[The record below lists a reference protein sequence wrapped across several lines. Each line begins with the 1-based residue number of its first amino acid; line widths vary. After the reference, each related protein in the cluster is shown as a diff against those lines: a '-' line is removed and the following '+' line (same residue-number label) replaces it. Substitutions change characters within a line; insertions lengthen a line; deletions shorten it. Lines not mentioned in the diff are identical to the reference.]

1 MEGGRSI
8 KELRSTFGGRGWHE
22 LADLLEAGYRGEF
35 VALRIVRDSP
45 SQTVAG
51 DLAAKMQVTTAR
63 VAAMLRSLEKKGFI
77 RRVRS
82 EEDGRNV
89 IVTLTREGAAALEER
104 EREVDAFLEKMLGKL
119 TEEERRALVCIAE
132 KLFG

>member
-1 MEGGRSI
+1 
-8 KELRSTFGGRGWHE
+8 
-22 LADLLEAGYRGEF
+22 
-35 VALRIVRDSP
+35 
-45 SQTVAG
+45 
-51 DLAAKMQVTTAR
+51 
-63 VAAMLRSLEKKGFI
+63 MLRSLEKKGFI

>member
-1 MEGGRSI
+1 M
-8 KELRSTFGGRGWHE
+8 
-22 LADLLEAGYRGEF
+22 
-35 VALRIVRDSP
+35 
-45 SQTVAG
+45 
-51 DLAAKMQVTTAR
+51 
-63 VAAMLRSLEKKGFI
+63 
-77 RRVRS
+77 RS

-89 IVTLTREGAAALEER
+89 IVTLTQEGSAALEER